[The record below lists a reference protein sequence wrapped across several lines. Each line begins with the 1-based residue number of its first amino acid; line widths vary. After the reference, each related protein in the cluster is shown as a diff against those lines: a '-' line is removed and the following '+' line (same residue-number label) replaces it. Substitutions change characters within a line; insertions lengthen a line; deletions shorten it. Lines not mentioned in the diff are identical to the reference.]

1 MELLV
6 IRHGIAEDKAVFA
19 KTGKSDDLRPLTTE
33 GREKMARGARGL
45 RAIAPEISLLVT
57 SPLVRARE
65 TAEIVGA
72 AYGMTIGETADVLR
86 PDASFDAF
94 AKWIAGRAD
103 RSVVA
108 VTGHE
113 PHLSGLIAW
122 LMCGDESSCVD
133 LKKGAA
139 VLLSFDATPAR
150 GGAMLCWA
158 LTPKQLRM
166 LGDGD

>member
-1 MELLV
+1 MELLI
-6 IRHGIAEDKAVFA
+6 IRHGIAGDKAEFA
-19 KTGKSDDLRPLTTE
+19 KTGKSDDLRPLTAE
-33 GREKMARGARGL
+33 GWEKMARGARGL
-45 RAIAPEISLLVT
+45 RAVAPKIALLAT

-65 TAEIVGA
+65 TAEIVAA
-72 AYGMTIGETADVLR
+72 AYDISIGDTTDVLR
-86 PDASFDAF
+86 PDAAFDDF
-94 AKWIAGRAD
+94 AKWLAGHAD

-113 PHLSGLIAW
+113 PHLSGLITW
-122 LMCGDESSCVD
+122 LMCGGESSRVD

-139 VLLSFDATPAR
+139 VLLSLDAKQAR

-158 LTPKQLRM
+158 LAPKQLRM